1 MNGYAISFDMDI
13 EALRQYYGEPYNP
26 AYAEIR
32 SVMLSCGFYWIQGSV
47 YVTPGNLATMYKA
60 IETLK
65 RIEWFRLSVRDIRGF
80 KVEEWSDFTDIFKS

>member
-26 AYAEIR
+26 AYADIR

-47 YVTPGNLATMYKA
+47 YVTPGHVVLWLPPQERSVQRK
-60 IETLK
+60 ETEEVL
-65 RIEWFRLSVRDIRGF
+65 RL
-80 KVEEWSDFTDIFKS
+80 